1 MCQKPC
7 QKNCTVPHTFSMD
20 NIDWKRKTLEGGMLN
35 VTTKIIIEN
44 QGIKRTAVEG
54 GRVTT
59 STTYRRKTQSYV
71 AEPSHHS
78 VTNQQNTDN
87 SRSLGHIKKLE
98 SLETSSDGLAK
109 EPLLVWH
116 LWRIVPNLQF
126 LDAPTDSEASLA
138 VFSAFCANVHPRRQ
152 ASIIGYPPL
161 IPASPTDPSVIK
173 KNR

>member
-1 MCQKPC
+1 
-7 QKNCTVPHTFSMD
+7 MD

-71 AEPSHHS
+71 AEPSHHG
-78 VTNQQNTDN
+78 VTSQQNTVN

-116 LWRIVPNLQF
+116 IWRIVPNLQF

-138 VFSAFCANVHPRRQ
+138 VFQH
-152 ASIIGYPPL
+152 
-161 IPASPTDPSVIK
+161 SVQTSTHVDRLVLLDILHSSQHHQ
-173 KNR
+173 RILLS